1 MTEYRKYLKDWTSER
16 GITSFLGSDKPAF
29 QRDWKE
35 EKSAPARFGEGM
47 GREDINRAG
56 EAFKKPKP
64 KPIERPTAENLIDAL
79 MSEDSARAD
88 DLFKAL
94 SKSNASRAEARYLE
108 KVEKLRKL
116 GNSEVVKK
124 WVELFVKNLDEQK
137 IDHYDMT
144 NELMGFNGFQL
155 LPYRSTR
162 INAKDL
168 TGYEFDRFIK
178 KYRENPSSVSF
189 VDFPIDLAID
199 IAEDDYSRKI
209 GRRVQDLQEKYRE
222 TLPKKKSGALTEK
235 SYKLL
240 QTSTQRFAEQAKK
253 EIYPEGMR

>member
-1 MTEYRKYLKDWTSER
+1 MTEYQKYLKSWTSER
-16 GITSFLGSDKPAF
+16 GITSFLGSDKPEF
-29 QRDWKE
+29 QRDWKQ
-35 EKSAPARFGEGM
+35 EKSAPARFGEEM

-56 EAFKKPKP
+56 EAFKKP

-79 MSEDSARAD
+79 MSEDSAKAD

-94 SKSNASRAEARYLE
+94 SKSNASRADARYLE

-124 WVELFVKNLDEQK
+124 WVELFVKKLDERK
-137 IDHYDMT
+137 IDHYDMSD
-144 NELMGFNGFQL
+144 ELMGFNGFQL
-155 LPYRSTR
+155 LPYSSSSLKARD
-162 INAKDL
+162 IP
-168 TGYEFDRFIK
+168 GYEFDRFIK

-209 GRRVQDLQEKYRE
+209 RRRIEDLKEKYRE

-235 SYKLL
+235 SYQLL